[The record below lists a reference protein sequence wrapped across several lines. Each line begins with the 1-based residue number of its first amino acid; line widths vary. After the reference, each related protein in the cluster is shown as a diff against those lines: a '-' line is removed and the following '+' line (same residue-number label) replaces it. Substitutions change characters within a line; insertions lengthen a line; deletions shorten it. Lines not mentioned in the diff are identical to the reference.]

1 MTSEAQVPPQATLR
15 APAWPPHDTE
25 ESVLGTDQHQTTI
38 TNLRLGLNEAA
49 RIGLRGDQVAPWQA
63 FS

>member
-1 MTSEAQVPPQATLR
+1 MTSEAQVLSHDAVR

-49 RIGLRGDQVAPWQA
+49 RIGLGSDQVAPWQA